1 MTQAAKRTT
10 TRTRTGDSQ
19 PTLNGH
25 GPHGDHDL
33 VRDNDDNTTR
43 DRRTERDSRDEQG
56 TEGDEQDRRREQGL
70 TDDRDDQGRR
80 DARDEHGYGD
90 RTEHGDGR
98 EPSGVQRSVEQL
110 TDRARAATSRS
121 GDAFAG
127 TPDMSKVLTA
137 WFDMA
142 GNMMKLQQQFFTTVL
157 NAANTNDRP
166 TTKF

>member
-1 MTQAAKRTT
+1 M
-10 TRTRTGDSQ
+10 
-19 PTLNGH
+19 
-25 GPHGDHDL
+25 
-33 VRDNDDNTTR
+33 
-43 DRRTERDSRDEQG
+43 
-56 TEGDEQDRRREQGL
+56 
-70 TDDRDDQGRR
+70 
-80 DARDEHGYGD
+80 
-90 RTEHGDGR
+90 
-98 EPSGVQRSVEQL
+98 QRSVEQL

-166 TTKF
+166 TTKV